1 MTASAL
7 DAKFNQQQKS
17 TITCACAERVTV
29 NVCVYEHGRE
39 EIVIV
44 GVDPLFKNLNL
55 GQVQSMLPFESMSI
69 TFTGC

>member
-1 MTASAL
+1 MP
-7 DAKFNQQQKS
+7 NS
-17 TITCACAERVTV
+17 TNSRNLRSLVHVQSVTV

-44 GVDPLFKNLNL
+44 GADPLFKNLNL

>member
-17 TITCACAERVTV
+17 TITCAERVTV
-29 NVCVYEHGRE
+29 NVCVYKHGRE

-44 GVDPLFKNLNL
+44 GADPLFKNLNL